1 MDKYHV
7 WHWSCQFQ
15 QRLLFGS
22 SYTFIFYCIYKCLCI
37 LRILH
42 YLSGTSKLSFL
53 DLNNIAHAAFNRW
66 NIWIGKEFA
75 FDKTDSAGHTMKN
88 ICHRWRP
95 NPDKCDLS
103 TDNWGKLIRFFESQ
117 CGFAKLV
124 DSSKKCH
131 QIVIEILQS
140 KMSSF
145 GKRNCPSWSLPAGNC
160 FTMNCN
166 PQSFSDHLL
175 ADGNLSLSSR
185 LNNKSGKG
193 ASLMGFQHHYPP
205 RK

>member
-1 MDKYHV
+1 M
-7 WHWSCQFQ
+7 
-15 QRLLFGS
+15 
-22 SYTFIFYCIYKCLCI
+22 

-42 YLSGTSKLSFL
+42 YLGGTSKLSFL
-53 DLNNIAHAAFNRW
+53 DLNNIAHAAFRRG

-75 FDKTDSAGHTMKN
+75 FYKTDSAGHTMKN
-88 ICHRWRP
+88 IYHRWRP

-117 CGFAKLV
+117 CGFAKVV

-145 GKRNCPSWSLPAGNC
+145 GKRNCPSCSLPAGNC
-160 FTMNCN
+160 FTMYCN

-175 ADGNLSLSSR
+175 ADRNLSLSSR

-205 RK
+205 RKQPKECGRKLIS

>member
-1 MDKYHV
+1 M
-7 WHWSCQFQ
+7 
-15 QRLLFGS
+15 
-22 SYTFIFYCIYKCLCI
+22 

-42 YLSGTSKLSFL
+42 YLGGTSKLSFL
-53 DLNNIAHAAFNRW
+53 DLNNIAYAAFNGRY
-66 NIWIGKEFA
+66 IWIGKEFA
-75 FDKTDSAGHTMKN
+75 FYKTDSAGHTMKN
-88 ICHRWRP
+88 IYHRWRP

-117 CGFAKLV
+117 CGFAKVV

-145 GKRNCPSWSLPAGNC
+145 GKRNCPSCSLPAGNC